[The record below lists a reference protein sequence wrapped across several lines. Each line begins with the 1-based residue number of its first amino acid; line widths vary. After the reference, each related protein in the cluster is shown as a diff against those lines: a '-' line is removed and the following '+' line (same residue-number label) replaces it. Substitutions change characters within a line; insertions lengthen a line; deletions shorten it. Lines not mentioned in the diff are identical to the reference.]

1 MLAHLSNIS
10 YNDKKQPARQARP
23 RRGHHLSTRFKG
35 KETVQ

>member
-1 MLAHLSNIS
+1 MLAQLSNSS

-23 RRGHHLSTRFKG
+23 SRGLYLSTRFKG

>member
-1 MLAHLSNIS
+1 MLAHLGNSS